1 MVIRQDVKELLSR
14 GSRNGQRILSVYL
27 DIDQGRALNLNRGFE
42 AVFKS
47 MIQGVERSLDDSQRK
62 TFMEAARRAGSFL
75 ADYAPSGKSLV
86 YFGDS
91 VGEFEWNRS
100 VGVSLDSKVCW
111 ASRPCVRPLLEARD
125 EYERSGI
132 ILTDRA
138 HARFFT
144 VFLGEIEEREA
155 ALATADVKKFDASG
169 SDQMRSQMNFQRK
182 ADEHAR
188 RHLKHVAE
196 IADRLLISERLDRV
210 VIAGTQEAVSEL
222 KGILSERLK
231 KSLVG
236 TLSLPIEVG
245 GSEVLSETMGLLQQ
259 AERENENSLVSTL
272 LTAAAKNHQAVKGLE
287 PTLSALSEGRI
298 RQLVYGAGLEVTGGH
313 CPDCDKLFDSHE
325 QCPLCQTPLR
335 SVADLLEAVVSRV
348 FEEGGEIE
356 QLRGDA
362 STRLAAEG
370 DGIGAFLRF

>member
-47 MIQGVERSLDDSQRK
+47 MVQGVDRTLDDSQRK
-62 TFMEAARRAGSFL
+62 TFAEAARRAGSFL
-75 ADYAPSGKSLV
+75 AAYAPSGKSLV

-91 VGEFEWNRS
+91 GGEFEWNRS
-100 VGVSLDSKVCW
+100 LGVSLESKVCW

-125 EYERSGI
+125 EHERSGI

-144 VFLGEIEEREA
+144 VFLGDIEEKEA
-155 ALATADVKKFDASG
+155 ALAAADVKKFDASG

-188 RHLKHVAE
+188 WHLKHVAE
-196 IADRLLISERLDRV
+196 IADRLFVSERLDRV
-210 VIAGTQEAVSEL
+210 VLAGTQEAVSEL
-222 KGILSERLK
+222 KGILTERVK

-245 GSEVLSETMGLLQQ
+245 ATEVLSETMGLFQN
-259 AERENENSLVSTL
+259 AERETENNLVATL

-298 RQLVYGAGLEVTGGH
+298 RQLLYGAALEVEGGH
-313 CPDCDKLFDSHE
+313 CPDCDKLVDAPE
-325 QCPLCQTPLR
+325 KCPVCQTPLGA
-335 SVADLLEAVVSRV
+335 VDDLLEAVVSRV

-356 QLRGDA
+356 QLRGSA
-362 STRLAAEG
+362 STRLVEEG
-370 DGIGAFLRF
+370 GGIGAFLRF